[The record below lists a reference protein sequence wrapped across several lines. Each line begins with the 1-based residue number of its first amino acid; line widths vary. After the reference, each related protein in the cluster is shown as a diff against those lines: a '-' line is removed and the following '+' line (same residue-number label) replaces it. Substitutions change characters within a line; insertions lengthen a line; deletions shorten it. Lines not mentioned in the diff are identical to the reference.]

1 MKTALSTVT
10 LAALA
15 VAAVVAL
22 FLGGWWLRE
31 YAVNR
36 DAEIRRD
43 SFEYQETRADEIVRQ
58 SAVLAGLDADLA
70 GHVTAEQR
78 GALTAQREAARR
90 QLCNIATDLN
100 PQTATPTVAQIITEE
115 C

>member
-1 MKTALSTVT
+1 MRTTLTTIGLVALAVT
-10 LAALA
+10 LAIGLW
-15 VAAVVAL
+15 
-22 FLGGWWLRE
+22 FGGWWIRE
-31 YAVNR
+31 QAVNR

-58 SAVLAGLDADLA
+58 ATVLADLDADLTADLTPAQA
-70 GHVTAEQR
+70 GAI
-78 GALTAQREAARR
+78 TAQREAARR
-90 QLCNIATDLN
+90 QLCNLAADLN